1 MSSVLSTGKSV
12 SKVGLAS
19 DDALWPEG
27 KEEQGKRGRKTTD
40 RRRCVGKMT
49 KNWLQLSKVGAK
61 KLSNDTTSQF
71 VGKWL
76 FFVASC
82 SFVSSAILR
91 KAESELS
98 DEIYLYVK
106 FV

>member
-1 MSSVLSTGKSV
+1 M
-12 SKVGLAS
+12 
-19 DDALWPEG
+19 
-27 KEEQGKRGRKTTD
+27 
-40 RRRCVGKMT
+40 RRE
-49 KNWLQLSKVGAK
+49 NDK
-61 KLSNDTTSQF
+61 KLAAVVEGRGEKIVQRHDISICREMA
-71 VGKWL
+71 V

-98 DEIYLYVK
+98 DEIYLYLYVK